1 MLSVIHRCCCGLDV
15 HKDTVVACLLKV
27 TSEGELVQQ
36 TRTFSTVLDG
46 LQTLDSWLRE
56 EDCGQVAMESTGVY
70 WKPVYNVLADGQRV
84 VWVVN
89 AAQIKGLPGRK
100 TDVGDAEWIA
110 SLLQHG
116 LVRPS
121 FIPDQAQRELRDLT
135 RTRTTLQDE
144 RSASVQRLQKVLED
158 ANLKLSSV
166 VTDILGA
173 SGRAILEALLAGTTD
188 PMTLAELAKG
198 RLRKKREALA
208 KALAGT
214 LKAHHCVLVSVHLEH
229 IDFLDESIERL
240 DGEIAERLRPFEEEI
255 ARLDTIPGVGKR
267 TAQVLAAEV
276 GLRMSQFPSAGHLAS
291 WAGMCPGNQQS
302 GGTRKN
308 AKTRKGSK
316 FLRRALVE
324 AAHAAART
332 KGSFFATRYRRLAY
346 RRGKPKAAVAIG
358 HAILTTAY
366 QLLVRQEDYRERD
379 PQQDEERRRARIERQ
394 AVADLVNLGYEVS
407 LAPTRPAA

>member
-15 HKDTVVACLLKV
+15 HKDTVVACLRKV

-36 TRTFSTVLDG
+36 TRTFPTVLEG
-46 LQTLDSWLRE
+46 LQTLDGWLRE
-56 EDCGQVAMESTGVY
+56 EDCGHMAMESTGVF
-70 WKPVYNVLADGQRV
+70 WKPVYNVLADGVRA
-84 VWVVN
+84 VWVIN

-100 TDVGDAEWIA
+100 TDVGDAEWIS

-135 RTRTTLQDE
+135 RTRTALLDE

-173 SGRAILEALLAGTTD
+173 SGRAILEALVAGTTD
-188 PMTLAELAKG
+188 PTTLAELAKG

-214 LKAHHCVLVSVHLEH
+214 LKAHHRVLISVHLEH
-229 IDFLDESIERL
+229 IDFLDESIQRL

-255 ARLDTIPGVGKR
+255 RRLDTIPGVGER
-267 TAQVLAAEV
+267 TAQVLAAEI

-316 FLRRALVE
+316 FLRRALIE

-332 KGSFFATRYRRLAY
+332 KGSSFAARYRRLAY

-366 QLLVRQEDYRERD
+366 QLLVREEDYRERD
-379 PQQDEERRRARIERQ
+379 LVRDEVRRRARIEKR
-394 AVADLVNLGYEVS
+394 AVKDLEDLGVD
-407 LAPTRPAA
+407 LTLTPKCPAA

>member
-15 HKDTVVACLLKV
+15 HKDTVVACLLKINP
-27 TSEGELVQQ
+27 EGEFLQQ
-36 TRTFSTVLDG
+36 TRTFKTVLEG
-46 LQTLDSWLRE
+46 LQALDTWLRE
-56 EDCGQVAMESTGVY
+56 EGCPHVAMESTGVF
-70 WKPVYNVLADGQRV
+70 WKPVYNVLADGGRT
-84 VWVVN
+84 VWVIN

-100 TDVGDAEWIA
+100 TDVGDAEWLA

-188 PMTLAELAKG
+188 PTTLAELAKG
-198 RLRKKREALA
+198 RLRKKREALE

-214 LKAHHCVLVSVHLEH
+214 LKTHHHLLVSVHLEH
-229 IDFLDESIERL
+229 IDFLDETIERL
-240 DGEIAERLRPFEEEI
+240 DGEIAERLRPFEAQI
-255 ARLDTIPGVGKR
+255 ARLDTIPGVGER
-267 TAQVLAAEV
+267 TAQVLAAEI

-316 FLRRALVE
+316 FLRRALIE

-332 KGSFFATRYRRLAY
+332 KGSSFAARYRRLAY

-366 QLLVRQEDYRERD
+366 ELLVREEDYRERD
-379 PQQDEERRRARIERQ
+379 LVQDELRRRARIEKR
-394 AVADLVNLGYEVS
+394 AVEDLEKLGFQVT
-407 LAPTRPAA
+407 LTPHCPAA